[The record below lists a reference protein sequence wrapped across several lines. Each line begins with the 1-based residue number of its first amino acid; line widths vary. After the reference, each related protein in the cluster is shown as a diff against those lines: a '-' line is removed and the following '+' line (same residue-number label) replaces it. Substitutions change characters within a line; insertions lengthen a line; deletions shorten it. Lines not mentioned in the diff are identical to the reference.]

1 MKIGDKVFVV
11 QYDHQGQVNEAR
23 YQEITKVGRKY
34 FYVAGLDSGIEIGIS
49 LPFSYSYT
57 VKIFRDEKSWKDG
70 LLSEQLSHKI
80 WTVLDKGLQSLPL
93 EKLRE
98 VARIL
103 EIEVEE

>member
-11 QYDHQGQVNEAR
+11 QCDHQGQVNEAR

-70 LLSEQLSHKI
+70 LLSIEYLLKLK
-80 WTVLDKGLQSLPL
+80 TVLDKGLQSLPL